1 MTTCKFWQL
10 TLAVTCLT
18 LSGCSYVA
26 AGATGLGTYQYLKG
40 EHVIDYDYSYEKVW
54 KAVETAAEQL
64 RFEITEQDSDGL
76 NGKIT
81 AQRYMGQHVYIEIDR
96 LGMMKT
102 QVRIRLDGLKQKLL
116 PDQTPGKLIAEAIGD
131 ALKGE
136 GGSPDQ
142 RRES

>member
-1 MTTCKFWQL
+1 MSQWKFWHL
-10 TLAVTCLT
+10 SLAAGCLA

-40 EHVIDYDYSYEKVW
+40 EHVIDYEYSYDKVW

-102 QVRIRLDGLKQKLL
+102 QVKIRLDGLKQKIL

-131 ALKGE
+131 ALKGSVEKPVE
-136 GGSPDQ
+136 GAS
-142 RRES
+142 

>member
-1 MTTCKFWQL
+1 MSHWKFL
-10 TLAVTCLT
+10 HLSLAAGCLT

-40 EHVIDYDYSYEKVW
+40 EHVIDYEYSYDKVW
-54 KAVETAAEQL
+54 KAVETAAKQL

-102 QVRIRLDGLKQKLL
+102 QVKIRLDGLKQKIL

-131 ALKGE
+131 ALKGDIEKPE
-136 GGSPDQ
+136 GAAS
-142 RRES
+142 